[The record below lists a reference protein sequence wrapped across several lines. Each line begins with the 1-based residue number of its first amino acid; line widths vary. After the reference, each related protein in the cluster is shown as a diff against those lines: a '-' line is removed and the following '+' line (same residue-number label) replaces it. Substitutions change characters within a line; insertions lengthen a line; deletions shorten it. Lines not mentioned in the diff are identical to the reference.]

1 MFGLFASYTKDES
14 RNLVLYLSGLM
25 TFKFAL
31 ESMNAC
37 MNGIVINRG
46 GAGSLGK
53 SFAGT
58 TWAQMQGLNLA
69 MQVVG
74 TLLIGPLIRRW
85 FGKSLLAYTILCF
98 GVVALVVPI
107 LEASTGG
114 RIPGTL
120 GSKDPDFW
128 GNWSPYIVYPIYG
141 ALGLFAGMLDM
152 LRRVIPADIIGGDP
166 VKLREFDSTV
176 HAFWEAFGTV
186 GSLLAYL
193 WIGYFG
199 WGFAFSI
206 LPIAAIIS
214 FTVLRLITPTK
225 QAIEQRAEYLVQQKG
240 VSNLKTFGE
249 IFYSF
254 FHSVWLGSKLV
265 LSQRSLIWLLPSYSL
280 ALLLHKYLEST
291 LFPFY
296 TKAVLN
302 NTDVQTIL
310 NGGSNFGELMGGM
323 VVLFFARKV
332 KTPIPWLR
340 LDVLLISFVWVLP
353 FIRLNAA
360 DAVGSAWILAPFM
373 ALISFGWSAG
383 DVSLAAY
390 IQSRLNNLSTSDKYT
405 TPLGA
410 VMSFLYVVYLIT
422 YYVLN
427 LLMSMV
433 RDNYTNAKK
442 SNTEL
447 FVLIGGVFMSV
458 CGVIILASTFIPRGS
473 FAFNPD
479 PDAGEFDDDIIV
491 NETSEK
497 GLRKRNTNK
506 PGGADYDEVATI
518 VQV

>member
-1 MFGLFASYTKDES
+1 M
-14 RNLVLYLSGLM
+14 
-25 TFKFAL
+25 
-31 ESMNAC
+31 
-37 MNGIVINRG
+37 
-46 GAGSLGK
+46 
-53 SFAGT
+53 
-58 TWAQMQGLNLA
+58 
-69 MQVVG
+69 
-74 TLLIGPLIRRW
+74 
-85 FGKSLLAYTILCF
+85 
-98 GVVALVVPI
+98 
-107 LEASTGG
+107 
-114 RIPGTL
+114 
-120 GSKDPDFW
+120 
-128 GNWSPYIVYPIYG
+128 
-141 ALGLFAGMLDM
+141 
-152 LRRVIPADIIGGDP
+152 
-166 VKLREFDSTV
+166 
-176 HAFWEAFGTV
+176 
-186 GSLLAYL
+186 
-193 WIGYFG
+193 
-199 WGFAFSI
+199 
-206 LPIAAIIS
+206 
-214 FTVLRLITPTK
+214 
-225 QAIEQRAEYLVQQKG
+225 
-240 VSNLKTFGE
+240 
-249 IFYSF
+249 
-254 FHSVWLGSKLV
+254 
-265 LSQRSLIWLLPSYSL
+265 
-280 ALLLHKYLEST
+280 
-291 LFPFY
+291 
-296 TKAVLN
+296 
-302 NTDVQTIL
+302 
-310 NGGSNFGELMGGM
+310 
-323 VVLFFARKV
+323 LFFARKV

-497 GLRKRNTNK
+497 GLRKRNTSK
-506 PGGADYDEVATI
+506 PEGADNDEVATI